1 MWGLDRTNINTK
13 LETEISF
20 ALHLY
25 IKAIFCCSV
34 VEISLAAAKKKISW
48 TDCLV

>member
-25 IKAIFCCSV
+25 IKAIFCSI
-34 VEISLAAAKKKISW
+34 VEISLAAAKKEFRGLI
-48 TDCLV
+48 VFE